1 MEGLC
6 IGILSKA
13 RTRVFLI
20 KDETLYTLQLDTDE
34 SIPSL
39 SSKIYG
45 PKNILRD
52 KVLVQDKLSLL
63 EHNVVM

>member
-6 IGILSKA
+6 VGILNKA

-20 KDETLYTLQLDTDE
+20 KNKTLYTLQLNTDE

-52 KVLVQDKLSLL
+52 YRLLQDKLSLL
-63 EHNVVM
+63 EHNAVM